1 MKVADGAGEPTL
13 LMRDSGGRDR
23 ILHTINEGM
32 GTQPRLQMYGENER
46 KIVELM
52 VDFEDRAIF
61 DLNCLHLSRVAPGIG
76 ATPQ

>member
-1 MKVADGAGEPTL
+1 
-13 LMRDSGGRDR
+13 
-23 ILHTINEGM
+23 M